1 VFCEYLWN
9 LFIIN
14 HLAGCATLVVF
25 VYNVGDWI
33 TIWHLNYWGHHRC
46 ILYTSFINDRLSI
59 NGGHSCRM
67 IKSISTVGISSLI
80 TCIYFGVVTK
90 SEAEIFPGYRTLS
103 LVKSR
108 SHECRSWSLGKVMRH
123 LFLLLYLMDAANDSK
138 WSIYRPKLYRRRE
151 TSIQLLYSAFFF
163 QGASASNLHGWWF
176 TPDADGRRQHNNWT
190 IENGKQWKCPC

>member
-1 VFCEYLWN
+1 VCLSSFSSVLWVFVN
-9 LFIIN
+9 LFIIY
-14 HLAGCATLVVF
+14 HLVGCATLVVF
-25 VYNVGDWI
+25 IYNVGDWI
-33 TIWHLNYWGHHRC
+33 TIWHLNYWGHHRY

-108 SHECRSWSLGKVMRH
+108 SHECQSWSLGKVMRH
-123 LFLLLYLMDAANDSK
+123 LFLLFYLMDAVNDSK
-138 WSIYRPKLYRRRE
+138 WSIYRPKLYRRRFNCCAALSSFKAHRS
-151 TSIQLLYSAFFF
+151 TYTDDDSLQMP
-163 QGASASNLHGWWF
+163 
-176 TPDADGRRQHNNWT
+176 TDGVNT
-190 IENGKQWKCPC
+190 ITGQ